1 MLWEILCIHN
11 VQRDCCMNGPKP
23 SFKTFISFLFL
34 RWKFSEER
42 KSFLHSREFF
52 QAIADNNMQFG
63 LAVSLV
69 VFSIGLAGLMGCS
82 YNPGIPELIPE
93 IPSRLVYTLMILLN
107 VPQILFAVVEMA
119 QSGESDS
126 EKVLNIN
133 YLNQLTNAFMAGFA
147 VFSTQKG
154 SSLFFETVLIML
166 TLSSLPYWRRI
177 RGYVVALTSML
188 PIGIAIVH
196 YNILIPWQDRYDIV
210 IFYIL
215 CLFIM
220 TLRRHWL
227 EQNFWLM
234 HRTELE
240 NKALEKESRT
250 DELTGLENRTGLR
263 EDFPSFAGEQ
273 VIMIM
278 MDLDN
283 FKLYNDRYG
292 HRFGDEV
299 LRKTGQYIRKVFQ
312 PLGGKC
318 YRYGGDEFLIV
329 LQDVSIPLLD
339 KELELLRTGYMS
351 LFSDGQPH
359 TLSIGYSYGR
369 AENESMLRAALSLAD
384 ENLYA
389 SKAAGK
395 NQICGKKVE
404 ASMQNKKDD
413 QILSDL
419 ASVNY
424 MDKLTGLLNREGFHK
439 RLEKENLNEGNWA
452 VICFNIDR
460 FQEINRAVGYAGGNE
475 VLVKVAGWLSRYF
488 PESIISRHESDHF
501 YVFTRCSGIE
511 RRIRRVQSEVA
522 ICREHCYIFF
532 RAGIWSY
539 AVMKTVPSLNV
550 ILDNAKY
557 ACDTLRNQSAHSMCF
572 YSSQVE
578 EERKKSAFV
587 LNYFREALDKEQ
599 IEVYF
604 QPIIGTMSKKCRGY
618 EVLSRWVVP
627 GKGILSPGEYIPV
640 LEKSYDIY
648 KLDLYV
654 LRKAC
659 EFIRKLDEEQ
669 KKNLFVSFNLSRHDF
684 QAIDIPEEVDRIV
697 SSYPIPKSILRVEV
711 TESALADD
719 DNIRRDVARLRKKG
733 YKVWVDDF
741 GSGVS
746 SLNVLRQYD
755 VDGAKLD
762 MKFLEDFESSKK
774 SPLIIQ
780 NIIHLCHVLDLE
792 VVVEGVENQKQL
804 DFVQKC
810 GGDLIQGFIYS
821 APQSLDVIRH
831 QWFWDSIAPKE
842 DGKIYHRIGTI
853 DLERFFQQG
862 DGSQVCSSGQICS
875 LLFERDGD
883 KRRLLRFNDELERT
897 LRCMQQDQE
906 GDMQTL
912 LSRFKDT
919 PIMEVSS
926 KARKKGSLV
935 RSMVSYNHSFCFV
948 QTCVVD
954 CLVHEHRDIVL
965 LQFTFVDKSLMND
978 MLQPMRHSEGLEIS
992 NQ

>member
-1 MLWEILCIHN
+1 
-11 VQRDCCMNGPKP
+11 MNGPKI
-23 SFKTFISFLFL
+23 SLKTFISFLFL

-42 KSFLHSREFF
+42 KSFLQSPEFF
-52 QAIADNNMQFG
+52 QVISDNNLQFG
-63 LAVSLV
+63 LAVSVIVLG
-69 VFSIGLAGLMGCS
+69 IGLAGLIS
-82 YNPGIPELIPE
+82 ILYNPGLPQLIPD
-93 IPSRLVYTLMILLN
+93 IPARLVYMLMILVN
-107 VPQILFAVVEMA
+107 IPQILFDVVEIA
-119 QSGESDS
+119 QQGESDP
-126 EKVLNIN
+126 ERVLNVN
-133 YLNQLTNAFMAGFA
+133 YLNQLINAFMAGFA
-147 VFSTQKG
+147 IFSTKTE

-166 TLSSLPYWRRI
+166 AMSSLPYWRRI
-177 RGYVVALTSML
+177 RGYVVILTSIIPL
-188 PIGIAIVH
+188 WVAIVRYQIH
-196 YNILIPWQDRYDIV
+196 VTWYDRYNIV

-215 CLFIM
+215 CLVIM
-220 TLRRHWL
+220 TLRRHWM
-227 EQNFWLM
+227 EQSFWLM
-234 HRTELE
+234 HRTELK
-240 NKALEKESRT
+240 NRALEKESRT
-250 DELTGLENRTGLR
+250 DELTGLGNRTGLR

-273 VIMIM
+273 VIIIM

-292 HRFGDEV
+292 HRFGDQV
-299 LRKTGQYIRKVFQ
+299 LQKTGQYIRKVFQ

-369 AENESMLRAALSLAD
+369 VENEFMLRVALSLAD

-395 NQICGKKVE
+395 NQISGKKVE
-404 ASMQNKKDD
+404 ASMQNQKNN

-419 ASVNY
+419 ESVNY
-424 MDKLTGLLNREGFHK
+424 MDKLTGLLNWEGFHK
-439 RLEKENLNEGNWA
+439 RLERENLNEGNWA
-452 VICFNIDR
+452 VICFDIDR

-475 VLVKVAGWLSRYF
+475 VLVKAAGWLSRYF

-532 RAGIWSY
+532 RAGIWSH
-539 AVMKTVPSLNV
+539 AVMKTVPSLNA

-578 EERKKSAFV
+578 EERKKPAFV

-659 EFIRKLDEEQ
+659 EFVRKLDEEQ

-684 QAIDIPEEVDRIV
+684 QAIDIPEEVDSIV
-697 SSYPIPKSILRVEV
+697 SSHKIPKSILRVEV

-719 DNIRRDVARLRKKG
+719 DNIRRDVSRLRKKG

-810 GGDLIQGFIYS
+810 GGDFIQGFIYS
-821 APQSLDVIRH
+821 RPQALDVIRH
-831 QWFWDSIAPKE
+831 QWFWDSYTPKE
-842 DGKIYHRIGTI
+842 EGKIYHQVGAI

-862 DGSQVCSSGQICS
+862 EGSQGCFIGQICS
-875 LLFERDGD
+875 FLFERDGD
-883 KRRLLRFNDELERT
+883 KLRLLRFNDELERT

-912 LSRFKDT
+912 FSRFKDT
-919 PIMEVSS
+919 PIMEVSR

-935 RSMVSYNHSFCFV
+935 RSMVPYNHSFCFV

-965 LQFTFVDKSLMND
+965 LQFTFVDKSFVD
-978 MLQPMRHSEGLEIS
+978 GMLQHIQQSERRE
-992 NQ
+992 

>member
-1 MLWEILCIHN
+1 
-11 VQRDCCMNGPKP
+11 MNGPKI
-23 SFKTFISFLFL
+23 SLKTFISFLFL
-34 RWKFSEER
+34 RWKFSEEL
-42 KSFLHSREFF
+42 KSFLQSPEFF
-52 QAIADNNMQFG
+52 QVISDNNLQFG
-63 LAVSLV
+63 LAVSVIVLG
-69 VFSIGLAGLMGCS
+69 IGLAGLIGIL
-82 YNPGIPELIPE
+82 YNPGLPQLIPD
-93 IPSRLVYTLMILLN
+93 IPARLVYMLMILVN
-107 VPQILFAVVEMA
+107 IPQILFDVGEIA
-119 QSGESDS
+119 QQGESDP
-126 EKVLNIN
+126 ERVLNVN
-133 YLNQLTNAFMAGFA
+133 YLNQLINAFMAGFA
-147 VFSTQKG
+147 IFSTKTE

-166 TLSSLPYWRRI
+166 AMSSLPYWRRI
-177 RGYVVALTSML
+177 RGYVVILTSIIPL
-188 PIGIAIVH
+188 WVAIVRYQIH
-196 YNILIPWQDRYDIV
+196 VTWYDRYNIV

-215 CLFIM
+215 CLVIM
-220 TLRRHWL
+220 TLRRHWM
-227 EQNFWLM
+227 EQSFWLM
-234 HRTELE
+234 HRTELK
-240 NKALEKESRT
+240 NRALEKESRT
-250 DELTGLENRTGLR
+250 DELTGLGNRTGLR

-273 VIMIM
+273 VIIIM

-292 HRFGDEV
+292 HRFGDQV
-299 LRKTGQYIRKVFQ
+299 LQKTGQYIRKVFQ

-369 AENESMLRAALSLAD
+369 VENEFMLRVALSLAD

-395 NQICGKKVE
+395 NQISGKKVE
-404 ASMQNKKDD
+404 ASMQNQKNN

-419 ASVNY
+419 ESVNY
-424 MDKLTGLLNREGFHK
+424 MDKLTGLLNWEGFHK
-439 RLEKENLNEGNWA
+439 RLERENLNEGNWA
-452 VICFNIDR
+452 VICFDIDR

-475 VLVKVAGWLSRYF
+475 VLVKAAGWLSRYF

-532 RAGIWSY
+532 RAGIWSH
-539 AVMKTVPSLNV
+539 AVMKTVPSLNA

-557 ACDTLRNQSAHSMCF
+557 ACDTLRNQSSHSMCF

-578 EERKKSAFV
+578 EERKKPAFV

-659 EFIRKLDEEQ
+659 EFVRKLDEEQ

-684 QAIDIPEEVDRIV
+684 QAIDIPEEVDSIV
-697 SSYPIPKSILRVEV
+697 SSHKIPKSILRVEV

-719 DNIRRDVARLRKKG
+719 DNICRDVSRLRKKG

-810 GGDLIQGFIYS
+810 GGDFIQGFIYS
-821 APQSLDVIRH
+821 RPQALDVIRH

-862 DGSQVCSSGQICS
+862 EGSQGCSIGQICS
-875 LLFERDGD
+875 FLFERDGD
-883 KRRLLRFNDELERT
+883 KLRLLRFNDELERT

-912 LSRFKDT
+912 FSRFKDT
-919 PIMEVSS
+919 PIMEVSR

-935 RSMVSYNHSFCFV
+935 RSMVPYNHSFCFV

-954 CLVHEHRDIVL
+954 YLEHKHRDIVL
-965 LQFTFVDKSLMND
+965 LQFAFMDKSLMNH
-978 MLQPMRHSEGLEIS
+978 MLQHMRHSEGLEIS

>member
-1 MLWEILCIHN
+1 
-11 VQRDCCMNGPKP
+11 MNGPKL

-69 VFSIGLAGLMGCS
+69 VFSVGLAGLMGCS

-93 IPSRLVYTLMILLN
+93 IPSRLVYTLMILVN
-107 VPQILFAVVEMA
+107 IPQILFAVVEMA
-119 QSGESDS
+119 QSRESDS

-154 SSLFFETVLIML
+154 SSFFFETVLIML

-188 PIGIAIVH
+188 PIGVAIVRYH
-196 YNILIPWQDRYDIV
+196 ILVPWQDRYDIV
-210 IFYIL
+210 IFYVL

-240 NKALEKESRT
+240 NRALEKESRT

-278 MDLDN
+278 VDLDN

-292 HRFGDEV
+292 HRFGDQV
-299 LRKTGQYIRKVFQ
+299 QHKTGQYIRKVFQ

-359 TLSIGYSYGR
+359 TLNIGYSYGR

-384 ENLYA
+384 ENLYV

-395 NQICGKKVE
+395 NQISGKKVE
-404 ASMQNKKDD
+404 ASMQNQKNN
-413 QILSDL
+413 QILSNL

-439 RLEKENLNEGNWA
+439 RLERENLNEGNWA

-460 FQEINRAVGYAGGNE
+460 FQEINRAIGYPGGNE
-475 VLVKVAGWLSRYF
+475 ILMQIARLLNQYF
-488 PESIISRHESDHF
+488 PQSIISRYESDHF
-501 YVFTRCSGIE
+501 FVATRCANIE
-511 RRIRRVQSEVA
+511 RRIRRVQSEIA
-522 ICREHCYIFF
+522 IVCEHCYIFL
-532 RAGIWSY
+532 RAGIC
-539 AVMKTVPSLNV
+539 SLADTLEKED
-550 ILDNAKY
+550 IHIIIDNAKY
-557 ACDTLRNQSAHSMCF
+557 ACDSLRNQPAHAYCF
-572 YSSQVE
+572 YTRTLEDRRQ
-578 EERKKSAFV
+578 KSAYV
-587 LNYFREALDKEQ
+587 LNYFSEAIDKEQ
-599 IEVYF
+599 IEIYL
-604 QPIIGTMSKKCRGY
+604 QPIIGAMSRKCCGF
-618 EVLSRWVVP
+618 EALSRWYTP
-627 GKGILSPGEYIPV
+627 EGKLLAPGEYIPV

-654 LRKAC
+654 LRRVCQYIQKM
-659 EFIRKLDEEQ
+659 DEKR
-669 KKNLFVSFNLSRHDF
+669 KKNLFISFNLSRHDF
-684 QAIDIPEEVDRIV
+684 QVIDIPEAVDRIV
-697 SSYPIPKSILRVEV
+697 TCYQVPRHMLRVEV

-719 DNIRRDVARLRKKG
+719 ENIRKDVSRLRQLG
-733 YKVWVDDF
+733 YQVWVDDF
-741 GSGVS
+741 GSGIS
-746 SLNVLRQYD
+746 SLNVIREYD
-755 VDGAKLD
+755 VGGAKLD
-762 MKFLEDFESSKK
+762 MKFLEDFETSRK
-774 SPLIIQ
+774 SPVVIQ
-780 NIIHLCHVLDLE
+780 GIIHLCHVLGLE
-792 VVVEGVENQKQL
+792 IVVEGVETQKQL
-804 DFVQKC
+804 EFIQRS
-810 GGDLIQGFIYS
+810 GGHYIQGFIFS
-821 APQSLDVIRH
+821 KPKPMAQIEKE
-831 QWFWDSIAPKE
+831 WFWDNYLDQRERPLYRRAGNMDLDRLFTDYQEIQGSRP
-842 DGKIYHRIGTI
+842 GQVGT
-853 DLERFFQQG
+853 
-862 DGSQVCSSGQICS
+862 
-875 LLFERDGD
+875 LLFEEEGNQMHLLRHNDEMERIFHHIGD
-883 KRRLLRFNDELERT
+883 K
-897 LRCMQQDQE
+897 
-906 GDMQTL
+906 GASMQTL
-912 LSRFKDT
+912 LQNFRET
-919 PIMEVSS
+919 PCMDIVNKSQTTGNLE
-926 KARKKGSLV
+926 KEIIAIKQTK
-935 RSMVSYNHSFCFV
+935 YFV
-948 QTCVVD
+948 QACVLSVFPETD
-954 CLVHEHRDIVL
+954 KRIILVQMFSFDPWILPENTNI
-965 LQFTFVDKSLMND
+965 Q
-978 MLQPMRHSEGLEIS
+978 E
-992 NQ
+992 

>member
-1 MLWEILCIHN
+1 
-11 VQRDCCMNGPKP
+11 MNGPKL

-52 QAIADNNMQFG
+52 QAIADNNVQFG

-93 IPSRLVYTLMILLN
+93 IPPRLVYTLMILLN
-107 VPQILFAVVEMA
+107 IPQILFAVVEMA
-119 QSGESDS
+119 QSRESDP
-126 EKVLNIN
+126 EKILNVN
-133 YLNQLTNAFMAGFA
+133 YLNQLINAFMAGFA
-147 VFSTQKG
+147 VFSTLKG

-166 TLSSLPYWRRI
+166 AMSSLPYWRRI

-188 PIGIAIVH
+188 PIGVAIVRYH
-196 YNILIPWQDRYDIV
+196 ILVPWQDRYDIV
-210 IFYIL
+210 IFYVL

-240 NKALEKESRT
+240 NRALEKESRT

-292 HRFGDEV
+292 HRFGDQV
-299 LRKTGQYIRKVFQ
+299 LHQTGQYIRKVFQ

-369 AENESMLRAALSLAD
+369 AENESMLRVALSLAD
-384 ENLYA
+384 ENLYV

-395 NQICGKKVE
+395 NQISGKKVE
-404 ASMQNKKDD
+404 VSMQNQKNN

-439 RLEKENLNEGNWA
+439 RLERENLNEGNWA
-452 VICFNIDR
+452 VICFDIDR
-460 FQEINRAVGYAGGNE
+460 FQEINRTVGYAGGNE
-475 VLVKVAGWLSRYF
+475 ILVKAAEWLNRYF

-501 YVFTRCSGIE
+501 YVFTRCSGIK

-532 RAGIWSY
+532 RAGIWSHE
-539 AVMKTVPSLNV
+539 VMKTVPDVDV

-557 ACDTLRNQSAHSMCF
+557 ACDTLRNQSVRSMCF
-572 YSSQVE
+572 YSPQVE
-578 EERKKSAFV
+578 EDRKKSAFV
-587 LNYFREALDKEQ
+587 LNYFREALDTEQ

-659 EFIRKLDEEQ
+659 GFIRKLDEEQ

-684 QAIDIPEEVDRIV
+684 QAIDIPEEIDRIV
-697 SSYPIPKSILRVEV
+697 SSNQILKSILRVEV

-719 DNIRRDVARLRKKG
+719 DNIRRDVSRLRKMG

-746 SLNVLRQYD
+746 SLNVLRKYD
-755 VDGAKLD
+755 VDGVKLD

-780 NIIHLCHVLDLE
+780 NIIHLCHVLNLE

-810 GGDLIQGFIYS
+810 GGDFIQGFIYGR
-821 APQSLDVIRH
+821 PQSLDAIRH
-831 QWFWDSIAPKE
+831 QWFWDSYTPKE
-842 DGKIYHRIGTI
+842 EGKIYHQAGSI
-853 DLERFFQQG
+853 DLDRFFSQG
-862 DGSQVCSSGQICS
+862 ENIQGCNPGQICS
-875 LLFERDGD
+875 ILFERAGD
-883 KRRLLRFNDELERT
+883 NLRLLRFNDELEKS
-897 LRCMQQDQE
+897 LRSMQQDQE
-906 GDMQTL
+906 GDMKTL
-912 LSRFKDT
+912 LSRVKDT
-919 PIMEVSS
+919 PIMDVSR

-935 RSMVSYNHSFCFV
+935 RGIVSYDQSLCFV

-954 CLVHEHRDIVL
+954 YLEHKHREIVL
-965 LQFTFVDKSLMND
+965 LQFAFLDKSFVDG
-978 MLQPMRHSEGLEIS
+978 MLQHIQHSEGRGIRHL
-992 NQ
+992 

>member
-1 MLWEILCIHN
+1 MSI
-11 VQRDCCMNGPKP
+11 
-23 SFKTFISFLFL
+23 LFL

-52 QAIADNNMQFG
+52 QAIADNNVQFG
-63 LAVSLV
+63 LAVSMV
-69 VFSIGLAGLMGCS
+69 VFSVGLAGLMGCS

-107 VPQILFAVVEMA
+107 IPQILFAVVEMA
-119 QSGESDS
+119 QSRESDS

-133 YLNQLTNAFMAGFA
+133 YLNQLANAFMAGFA

-154 SSLFFETVLIML
+154 SSLFFETVLILL
-166 TLSSLPYWRRI
+166 TLSGLPYWRRF
-177 RGYVVALTSML
+177 RGYVVLAVSIL
-188 PIGIAIVH
+188 PMWVAINFYHMHV
-196 YNILIPWQDRYDIV
+196 PWQDRYDIV

-215 CLFIM
+215 CLFTM

-227 EQNFWLM
+227 EENFWLM

-240 NKALEKESRT
+240 NRVLEKESRT
-250 DELTGLENRTGLR
+250 DELTGLGNRTGLR
-263 EDFPSFAGEQ
+263 EDFPSFAGNQ

-299 LRKTGQYIRKVFQ
+299 LRKTGQYIQKVFQ
-312 PLGGKC
+312 PLAGKC
-318 YRYGGDEFLIV
+318 YRYGGDEFLVI
-329 LQDVSIPLLD
+329 LQDISIPLLD
-339 KELELLRTGYMS
+339 KQLELLRTGYMS

-384 ENLYA
+384 ENLYV

-395 NQICGKKVE
+395 NQISGKKVE
-404 ASMQNKKDD
+404 ASMQNQKNN

-424 MDKLTGLLNREGFHK
+424 MDKLTGFLNREGFHK
-439 RLEKENLNEGNWA
+439 QLERENLNEGNWA
-452 VICFNIDR
+452 VICFDIDR
-460 FQEINRAVGYAGGNE
+460 FQEINRTVGYAGGNE
-475 VLVKVAGWLSRYF
+475 ILGKAAEWLNRYF
-488 PESIISRHESDHF
+488 PNSIISRHESDHF

-532 RAGIWSY
+532 RAGVWSNT
-539 AVMKTVPSLNV
+539 VMKNTPALDV
-550 ILDNAKY
+550 IIDNAKY
-557 ACDTLRNQSAHSMCF
+557 ACDTLRNQSVRSICF
-572 YSSQVE
+572 YSPQVE
-578 EERKKSAFV
+578 EERKKTSFI

-627 GKGILSPGEYIPV
+627 GKKLLSPGEYIPV

-659 EFIRKLDEEQ
+659 GFIRNLDEEQ

-684 QAIDIPEEVDRIV
+684 QAIDIPEEIDRIV
-697 SSYPIPKSILRVEV
+697 SSNQILKSILRVEV

-719 DNIRRDVARLRKKG
+719 ENIRRDVARLRKMG

-746 SLNVLRQYD
+746 SLNVLREYD

-762 MKFLEDFESSKK
+762 MKFLEDFETSEK
-774 SPLIIQ
+774 SPVIIQ
-780 NIIHLCHVLDLE
+780 NIIHLCHVLELE

-810 GGDLIQGFIYS
+810 GGDFIQGFIYGR
-821 APQSLDVIRH
+821 PQSLDAIRH
-831 QWFWDSIAPKE
+831 QWFWDSYTPKE
-842 DGKIYHRIGTI
+842 EGKIYHQAGSI
-853 DLERFFQQG
+853 DLDRLFSQG
-862 DGSQVCSSGQICS
+862 ENIQGCNPGQICS
-875 LLFERDGD
+875 ILFERAGD
-883 KRRLLRFNDELERT
+883 KLRLLRFNDELEKL
-897 LRCMQQDQE
+897 LRSMQQDQE

-919 PIMEVSS
+919 PIMDVSR

-935 RSMVSYNHSFCFV
+935 RGIVSYDQSLCFV

-954 CLVHEHRDIVL
+954 YLEHKHREIVL
-965 LQFTFVDKSLMND
+965 LQFAFLDKSFVDG
-978 MLQPMRHSEGLEIS
+978 MLQHLQQSEGRGIC

>member
-1 MLWEILCIHN
+1 ML
-11 VQRDCCMNGPKP
+11 
-23 SFKTFISFLFL
+23 
-34 RWKFSEER
+34 
-42 KSFLHSREFF
+42 
-52 QAIADNNMQFG
+52 
-63 LAVSLV
+63 SL
-69 VFSIGLAGLMGCS
+69 
-82 YNPGIPELIPE
+82 
-93 IPSRLVYTLMILLN
+93 
-107 VPQILFAVVEMA
+107 
-119 QSGESDS
+119 
-126 EKVLNIN
+126 
-133 YLNQLTNAFMAGFA
+133 
-147 VFSTQKG
+147 
-154 SSLFFETVLIML
+154 
-166 TLSSLPYWRRI
+166 W
-177 RGYVVALTSML
+177 
-188 PIGIAIVH
+188 
-196 YNILIPWQDRYDIV
+196 
-210 IFYIL
+210 
-215 CLFIM
+215 
-220 TLRRHWL
+220 
-227 EQNFWLM
+227 
-234 HRTELE
+234 
-240 NKALEKESRT
+240 
-250 DELTGLENRTGLR
+250 
-263 EDFPSFAGEQ
+263 
-273 VIMIM
+273 
-278 MDLDN
+278 
-283 FKLYNDRYG
+283 
-292 HRFGDEV
+292 
-299 LRKTGQYIRKVFQ
+299 
-312 PLGGKC
+312 
-318 YRYGGDEFLIV
+318 GDEFLIV

-369 AENESMLRAALSLAD
+369 AENESMLRVALSLAD
-384 ENLYA
+384 ENLYV

-395 NQICGKKVE
+395 NQISSKKVE
-404 ASMQNKKDD
+404 VSMQNQKNN

-439 RLEKENLNEGNWA
+439 RLERENLNEGNWT

-460 FQEINRAVGYAGGNE
+460 FQEINRTVGYAGGNE
-475 VLVKVAGWLSRYF
+475 ILGKAAEWLIRYF

-501 YVFTRCSGIE
+501 YVFTRCSGIK

-532 RAGIWSY
+532 RAGIWSH

-557 ACDTLRNQSAHSMCF
+557 ACDTLRNQSAHSMCL
-572 YSSQVE
+572 YSPQVE

-587 LNYFREALDKEQ
+587 LNYFREALDTEQ

-659 EFIRKLDEEQ
+659 GFIRKLDEEQ

-697 SSYPIPKSILRVEV
+697 SSNQIPKSILRVEV

-719 DNIRRDVARLRKKG
+719 DNIRRDVSRLRKMG

-746 SLNVLRQYD
+746 SLNVLRKYD
-755 VDGAKLD
+755 VDGVKLD

-780 NIIHLCHVLDLE
+780 NIIHLCHVLNLE

-810 GGDLIQGFIYS
+810 GGDFIQGFIYS
-821 APQSLDVIRH
+821 RPQSLDVIRH
-831 QWFWDSIAPKE
+831 QWFWDSYTPKE
-842 DGKIYHRIGTI
+842 EGKIYHQAGSI
-853 DLERFFQQG
+853 DLDRLFSQG
-862 DGSQVCSSGQICS
+862 ENIQGCNPGQICS
-875 LLFERDGD
+875 ILFERAGD
-883 KRRLLRFNDELERT
+883 NLRLLRFNDELEKS
-897 LRCMQQDQE
+897 LRSMQQDQE

-912 LSRFKDT
+912 LSRIKDT
-919 PIMEVSS
+919 PIMDVSR

-935 RSMVSYNHSFCFV
+935 RGIVSYDQSLCFV

-954 CLVHEHRDIVL
+954 YLEYKHREIVL
-965 LQFTFVDKSLMND
+965 LQFAFLDKSFVDG
-978 MLQPMRHSEGLEIS
+978 MLQHMQHSEGRGIG

>member
-1 MLWEILCIHN
+1 
-11 VQRDCCMNGPKP
+11 MNGPKINL
-23 SFKTFISFLFL
+23 KTFISFLFL

-42 KSFLHSREFF
+42 KSFLQSPEFF
-52 QAIADNNMQFG
+52 QVISDNNLQFG
-63 LAVSLV
+63 LAVSVIVLG
-69 VFSIGLAGLMGCS
+69 IGLAGLIGIF
-82 YNPGIPELIPE
+82 YNPGLPQLIPD
-93 IPSRLVYTLMILLN
+93 IPARLVYMLMILVN
-107 VPQILFAVVEMA
+107 IPQILFAVVEIA
-119 QSGESDS
+119 QQGESDP
-126 EKVLNIN
+126 ERVLNVN
-133 YLNQLTNAFMAGFA
+133 YLNQIINAFMAGFA
-147 VFSTQKG
+147 IFSTKTE
-154 SSLFFETVLIML
+154 SSLFLETVLIML
-166 TLSSLPYWRRI
+166 AMSSLPYWRRI
-177 RGYVVALTSML
+177 RGYVVILTSIIPL
-188 PIGIAIVH
+188 WVAIVRYQIH
-196 YNILIPWQDRYDIV
+196 IPWHDKYDIV

-227 EQNFWLM
+227 EQSFWLM
-234 HRTELE
+234 HRIELE
-240 NKALEKESRT
+240 NRALEKESRT

-273 VIMIM
+273 VIIIM

-292 HRFGDEV
+292 HRFGDQV
-299 LRKTGQYIRKVFQ
+299 LHKTGQYIRKVFQ

-395 NQICGKKVE
+395 NQISGKKVE
-404 ASMQNKKDD
+404 ASMQNQKNN

-419 ASVNY
+419 DSVNY

-439 RLEKENLNEGNWA
+439 RLERENLNEGNWA
-452 VICFNIDR
+452 VICFNIDW
-460 FQEINRAVGYAGGNE
+460 FQEINRTVGYAGGNDILMKAAE
-475 VLVKVAGWLSRYF
+475 WLIRYF

-501 YVFTRCSGIE
+501 YVFTRCSRIA

-532 RAGIWSY
+532 RAGIWSH

-557 ACDTLRNQSAHSMCF
+557 ACDTLRKQSAHSMCF
-572 YSSQVE
+572 YSPQVE

-604 QPIIGTMSKKCRGY
+604 QPIIGTMSQKCRGY

-627 GKGILSPGEYIPV
+627 GKGIFSPGEYIPV

-648 KLDLYV
+648 RLDLYV

-697 SSYPIPKSILRVEV
+697 SSNQISKSILRVEV

-719 DNIRRDVARLRKKG
+719 DNIRRDVARLRKRG

-746 SLNVLRQYD
+746 SLNVLRKYD

-780 NIIHLCHVLDLE
+780 NIIHLCHVLNLE

-810 GGDLIQGFIYS
+810 GGDFIQGFIYS
-821 APQSLDVIRH
+821 RPQALDVIRH
-831 QWFWDSIAPKE
+831 QWFWDAYTPKE
-842 DGKIYHRIGTI
+842 EGKIYQQAGSI
-853 DLERFFQQG
+853 DLDRLFCQG
-862 DGSQVCSSGQICS
+862 ENIQGCSPGQFCS
-875 LLFERDGD
+875 ILFERAGD
-883 KRRLLRFNDELERT
+883 KLRLLRFNDELEKS
-897 LRCMQQDQE
+897 LRSMQQDQE

-912 LSRFKDT
+912 FSRFKDT
-919 PIMEVSS
+919 PIMDVSR

-935 RSMVSYNHSFCFV
+935 RGIVSYDQLLCFV

-954 CLVHEHRDIVL
+954 YLEHKHWEIVL
-965 LQFTFVDKSLMND
+965 LQFAFLDKSFVNG
-978 MLQPMRHSEGLEIS
+978 MLQHSEGRGIRHL
-992 NQ
+992 

>member
-1 MLWEILCIHN
+1 M
-11 VQRDCCMNGPKP
+11 
-23 SFKTFISFLFL
+23 SFLFL

-52 QAIADNNMQFG
+52 QAIADNNVQFG

-107 VPQILFAVVEMA
+107 IPQILFAVVEMA
-119 QSGESDS
+119 QSRESDS

-133 YLNQLTNAFMAGFA
+133 YLNQLINAFMAGFA
-147 VFSTQKG
+147 VFSTLKG

-166 TLSSLPYWRRI
+166 AMSSLPYWRRI

-188 PIGIAIVH
+188 PIGVAIVRYH
-196 YNILIPWQDRYDIV
+196 IQVPWQDRYDII

-240 NKALEKESRT
+240 NRALEKESRT
-250 DELTGLENRTGLR
+250 DELTGLGNRTGLR

-292 HRFGDEV
+292 HRFGDQV
-299 LRKTGQYIRKVFQ
+299 LHQTGQYIRKVFQ

-369 AENESMLRAALSLAD
+369 AENESMLRVALSLAD
-384 ENLYA
+384 ENLYV

-395 NQICGKKVE
+395 NQISGKKVE
-404 ASMQNKKDD
+404 VSMQNQKNN

-439 RLEKENLNEGNWA
+439 RLERENLNEGNWA

-460 FQEINRAVGYAGGNE
+460 FQEINRTVGYAGGNE
-475 VLVKVAGWLSRYF
+475 ILVKAAEWLSRYF

-501 YVFTRCSGIE
+501 YVFTRCSGIK

-532 RAGIWSY
+532 RAGIWSH

-557 ACDTLRNQSAHSMCF
+557 ACDTLRNQSAHSMCL
-572 YSSQVE
+572 YSPQVE
-578 EERKKSAFV
+578 EDRKKSAFV
-587 LNYFREALDKEQ
+587 LNYFREALDTEQ

-627 GKGILSPGEYIPV
+627 GKGTLSPAEYIPV

-659 EFIRKLDEEQ
+659 GFIRKLDEEQ

-697 SSYPIPKSILRVEV
+697 SSNQILKSILRVEV

-719 DNIRRDVARLRKKG
+719 DNIRRDVSRLRKMG

-746 SLNVLRQYD
+746 SLNVLRKYD
-755 VDGAKLD
+755 VDGVKLD

-780 NIIHLCHVLDLE
+780 NIIHLCHVLNLE

-810 GGDLIQGFIYS
+810 GGDFIQGFIYGR
-821 APQSLDVIRH
+821 PQSLDVIRH
-831 QWFWDSIAPKE
+831 QWFWDSYTPKE
-842 DGKIYHRIGTI
+842 EGKIYHQAGSI
-853 DLERFFQQG
+853 DLDRLFSQG
-862 DGSQVCSSGQICS
+862 ENIQGCNPGQICS
-875 LLFERDGD
+875 ILFERAGD
-883 KRRLLRFNDELERT
+883 KMRLLRFNDELEKS
-897 LRCMQQDQE
+897 LRSMQQDQE

-919 PIMEVSS
+919 PIMDVCR

-935 RSMVSYNHSFCFV
+935 RGIVSYDQSPCFV

-954 CLVHEHRDIVL
+954 YLEHKHREIVL
-965 LQFTFVDKSLMND
+965 LQFAFLDKSFVDG
-978 MLQPMRHSEGLEIS
+978 MLQHMQHSEGRGIG

>member
-1 MLWEILCIHN
+1 MIGKIVHYKVKRN
-11 VQRDCCMNGPKP
+11 FCMNGPKI
-23 SFKTFISFLFL
+23 SLKTFISFLFL

-42 KSFLHSREFF
+42 KSFLQRPEFF
-52 QAIADNNMQFG
+52 QVISDNNLQFG
-63 LAVSLV
+63 LAVSVIVLG
-69 VFSIGLAGLMGCS
+69 IGLAGLIGIL
-82 YNPGIPELIPE
+82 YNPGLPQLIPD
-93 IPSRLVYTLMILLN
+93 IPARLVYMLMILVN
-107 VPQILFAVVEMA
+107 IPQILFDVVEIA
-119 QSGESDS
+119 QQGESDP
-126 EKVLNIN
+126 ERVLNVN
-133 YLNQLTNAFMAGFA
+133 YLNQLINAFMAGFA
-147 VFSTQKG
+147 IFSTKTE

-166 TLSSLPYWRRI
+166 AMSSLPYWRRI
-177 RGYVVALTSML
+177 RGYVVILTSIIPL
-188 PIGIAIVH
+188 WVAIVRYQIH
-196 YNILIPWQDRYDIV
+196 VTWYDRYNIV

-215 CLFIM
+215 CLVIM
-220 TLRRHWL
+220 TLRRHWM
-227 EQNFWLM
+227 EQSFWLM
-234 HRTELE
+234 HRTELK
-240 NKALEKESRT
+240 NRALEKESRT
-250 DELTGLENRTGLR
+250 DELTGLGNRTGLR

-273 VIMIM
+273 VIIIM

-292 HRFGDEV
+292 HRFGDQV
-299 LRKTGQYIRKVFQ
+299 LQKTGQYIRKVFQ

-369 AENESMLRAALSLAD
+369 VENEFMLRVALSLAD

-395 NQICGKKVE
+395 NQISGKKVE
-404 ASMQNKKDD
+404 ASMQNQKNN

-419 ASVNY
+419 ESVNY
-424 MDKLTGLLNREGFHK
+424 MDKLTGLLNWEGFHK
-439 RLEKENLNEGNWA
+439 RLERENLNEGNWA
-452 VICFNIDR
+452 VICFDIDR

-475 VLVKVAGWLSRYF
+475 VLVKAAGWLSRYF

-532 RAGIWSY
+532 RAGIWSH
-539 AVMKTVPSLNV
+539 AVMKTVPSLNA

-557 ACDTLRNQSAHSMCF
+557 ACDTLRNQSSHSMCF

-578 EERKKSAFV
+578 EERKKPAFV

-659 EFIRKLDEEQ
+659 EFVRKLDEEQ

-684 QAIDIPEEVDRIV
+684 QAIDIPEEVDSIV
-697 SSYPIPKSILRVEV
+697 SSHKIPKSILRVEV

-719 DNIRRDVARLRKKG
+719 DNICRDVSRLRKKG

-810 GGDLIQGFIYS
+810 GGDFIQGFIYS
-821 APQSLDVIRH
+821 RPQALDVIRH

-862 DGSQVCSSGQICS
+862 EGSQGCSIGQICS
-875 LLFERDGD
+875 FLFERDGD
-883 KRRLLRFNDELERT
+883 KLRLLRFNDELERT

-912 LSRFKDT
+912 FSRFKDT
-919 PIMEVSS
+919 PIMEVSR

-935 RSMVSYNHSFCFV
+935 RSMVPYNHSFCFV

-954 CLVHEHRDIVL
+954 YLEHKHRDIVL
-965 LQFTFVDKSLMND
+965 LQFAFMDKSLMNH
-978 MLQPMRHSEGLEIS
+978 MLQHMRHSEGLEIS